1 MDIQWDVCKNN
12 LDHQRILE
20 DLLPCE
26 FRYQIAS
33 FKIDEES
40 SITAETKFTAQF
52 NVNCCTE
59 EATDE
64 FLRELQSITNTTYNI
79 FTGDNRKL
87 KSCIVVGTRK
97 CQQTNVKR
105 RFSH

>member
-12 LDHQRILE
+12 LDHNL
-20 DLLPCE
+20 DLLPRE
-26 FRYQIAS
+26 FRYQITS

-59 EATDE
+59 EATVD

-87 KSCIVVGTRK
+87 TLLL
-97 CQQTNVKR
+97 
-105 RFSH
+105 